1 MKERVVGRRGGR
13 GARFCLYEAL
23 TGDLESFRLARRLTF
38 DTAAAN
44 GSHETYRERKTG
56 AGSMSS

>member
-23 TGDLESFRLARRLTF
+23 TGDSE
-38 DTAAAN
+38 
-44 GSHETYRERKTG
+44 YREFP
-56 AGSMSS
+56 SSTSINF